1 MRKILLLVC
10 MMTVIFGCLDDEEKA
25 WTEIEI
31 PTPAMSRMLL
41 TEFCKSDGIGVS
53 DVTKREEFSYQE
65 NWLTDYIYSQE
76 VSIADLTE
84 TITNPI
90 AVRYENNRGS
100 VTLTDETGI
109 QRKYTLNEQG
119 YATQCKY
126 TSFGQKREY
135 TFSYTDGYLTL
146 VKETLPKE
154 GSSEATTT
162 QTLSLK
168 YEQGDLV
175 SATCPS
181 LTNESFTGYGELQT
195 HYEPGKDINYY
206 RLPCPVLADTYPL
219 SFHREAMFAGI
230 LGKPT
235 QHLTVASYPDQTGDT
250 YTERTEYSYSFDK
263 KNKPTGLHI
272 QTKYGNG
279 KSMNYI
285 NRTINISIE

>member
-10 MMTVIFGCLDDEEKA
+10 MMTVIFGCSDDEEKA

-119 YATQCKY
+119 RY
-126 TSFGQKREY
+126 T
-135 TFSYTDGYLTL
+135 
-146 VKETLPKE
+146 V
-154 GSSEATTT
+154 
-162 QTLSLK
+162 
-168 YEQGDLV
+168 
-175 SATCPS
+175 
-181 LTNESFTGYGELQT
+181 
-195 HYEPGKDINYY
+195 
-206 RLPCPVLADTYPL
+206 
-219 SFHREAMFAGI
+219 
-230 LGKPT
+230 
-235 QHLTVASYPDQTGDT
+235 
-250 YTERTEYSYSFDK
+250 
-263 KNKPTGLHI
+263 
-272 QTKYGNG
+272 
-279 KSMNYI
+279 
-285 NRTINISIE
+285 

>member
-10 MMTVIFGCLDDEEKA
+10 MMTVIFGCSDDEEKA

-119 YATQCKY
+119 YATQCEY

-154 GSSEATTT
+154 GSSH
-162 QTLSLK
+162 
-168 YEQGDLV
+168 Y
-175 SATCPS
+175 
-181 LTNESFTGYGELQT
+181 TNPFTEIRARR
-195 HYEPGKDINYY
+195 PGLCN
-206 RLPCPVLADTYPL
+206 L
-219 SFHREAMFAGI
+219 SFADQRIIHRVRRAANP
-230 LGKPT
+230 L
-235 QHLTVASYPDQTGDT
+235 
-250 YTERTEYSYSFDK
+250 
-263 KNKPTGLHI
+263 
-272 QTKYGNG
+272 
-279 KSMNYI
+279 
-285 NRTINISIE
+285 

>member
-10 MMTVIFGCLDDEEKA
+10 MMTVIFGCSDDEEKA

-119 YATQCKY
+119 YATQCEY

-146 VKETLPKE
+146 VKET
-154 GSSEATTT
+154 SH
-162 QTLSLK
+162 
-168 YEQGDLV
+168 Y
-175 SATCPS
+175 
-181 LTNESFTGYGELQT
+181 TNPFTEIRARR
-195 HYEPGKDINYY
+195 PGLCN
-206 RLPCPVLADTYPL
+206 L
-219 SFHREAMFAGI
+219 SFADQRIIHRVRRAANP
-230 LGKPT
+230 L
-235 QHLTVASYPDQTGDT
+235 
-250 YTERTEYSYSFDK
+250 
-263 KNKPTGLHI
+263 
-272 QTKYGNG
+272 
-279 KSMNYI
+279 
-285 NRTINISIE
+285 